1 MSNDG
6 AEAGSPYRLVKL
18 FDLGRATGSLMQSID
33 PRCIADHRV
42 MRAGIKLEVVN
53 LIRAI
58 PSHLNR
64 LEMVTPFT
72 EILTILVL
80 I

>member
-1 MSNDG
+1 
-6 AEAGSPYRLVKL
+6 
-18 FDLGRATGSLMQSID
+18 
-33 PRCIADHRV
+33 